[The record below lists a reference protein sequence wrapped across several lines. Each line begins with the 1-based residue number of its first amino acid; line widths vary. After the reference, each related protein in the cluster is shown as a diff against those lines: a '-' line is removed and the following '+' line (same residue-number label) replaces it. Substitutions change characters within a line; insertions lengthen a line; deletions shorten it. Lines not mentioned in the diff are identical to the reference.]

1 MDESRIEGLIKWWRE
16 TDTQGVDAGE
26 HLIDP
31 LMEALGEDADAI
43 LAYLDKMALEDLKV
57 VSGCFESIYRR
68 FMTDEVYEALGK
80 LEDKIA

>member
-1 MDESRIEGLIKWWRE
+1 MDENRIEGLIKWWRE

-31 LMEALGEDADAI
+31 LMEALGEDVDAI

-57 VSGCFESIYRR
+57 ISGCFESIYRR
-68 FMTDEVYEALGK
+68 FMTDAVYEALGK
-80 LEDKIA
+80 LEDKIV